1 MDIVPITTADG
12 LELHLIYEPPA
23 HPDGLVVLA
32 THGVDANF
40 AMPPYLP
47 LARRLHQAAGVGYAL
62 LNNRGHDRVNRI
74 RGRLLGS
81 AYETFEDAAVD
92 LTAAADWLAERG
104 HRRLILSGHSLGA
117 LKVTY
122 AQVHAPHAN
131 VVALA
136 PLSGPCLVE
145 EHDPTE
151 IDAWLDQAR
160 QLVDTGHGQDLIWA
174 RPPADRPG
182 PPAPFSAATYLN
194 KYAAGANTRIL
205 QYVHRVAVPCLFL
218 AGEREARFA
227 QHARDLHAACR
238 APKALRIIPGATHY
252 YPENEP
258 AVAEAFLDWL
268 ATLAPS

>member
-1 MDIVPITTADG
+1 MDIVPITTPDG

-23 HPDGLVVLA
+23 QPDGLVLLA

-47 LARRLHQAAGVGYAL
+47 LGRRLLKATGLGYAI
-62 LNNRGHDRVNRI
+62 LNNRGHDRINRI

-81 AYETFEDAAVD
+81 AYETFEDSALD

-104 HRRLILSGHSLGA
+104 HRRLVLSGHSLGA

-122 AQVHAPHAN
+122 AQVHVPHPN
-131 VVALA
+131 VIALA

-151 IDAWLDQAR
+151 IDAWLAHAR
-160 QLVDTGHGQDLIWA
+160 DLLAAGKGQDLMWA

-182 PPAPFSAATYLN
+182 STAPFSAATYLN
-194 KYAAGANTRIL
+194 KYADGANSRIL
-205 QYVHRVAVPCLFL
+205 QYVDRVRVPCLFL
-218 AGEREARFA
+218 AGEREPRFA
-227 QHARDLHAACR
+227 QHARDLHAACQ
-238 APKALRIIPGATHY
+238 APSMLRIIPGATHY

-258 AVAEAFLDWL
+258 AVAEAFLERL
-268 ATLAPS
+268 STLPST